1 MYRYKN
7 YFLTRMVNNMAAD
20 DIRQMQAYLDERTKV
35 EQQVYELIAECKFM
49 EALDL
54 LDTLDNMPEL
64 PRQ

>member
-1 MYRYKN
+1 
-7 YFLTRMVNNMAAD
+7 MAAD
-20 DIRQMQAYLDERTKV
+20 DIRQMQAYLD

-54 LDTLDNMPEL
+54 LDTLDSIPEL

>member
-1 MYRYKN
+1 
-7 YFLTRMVNNMAAD
+7 MVNNMAAD

>member
-1 MYRYKN
+1 
-7 YFLTRMVNNMAAD
+7 MAAD
-20 DIRQMQAYLDERTKV
+20 DIRQMQAYLDERIKV
-35 EQQVYELIAECKFM
+35 EQQVYKLIAECKFM